1 MVEDILKNDDNDCDV
16 TGTDWRMMTESVMER
31 GKGQQVGLVM
41 SAGHRVGGRRWRP
54 YRR

>member
-1 MVEDILKNDDNDCDV
+1 MLVMLQGL
-16 TGTDWRMMTESVMER
+16 TGELMTESVMER